1 MNKLSTDKVL
11 DLLKKADGIFAGHF
25 VYTSGKHAP
34 RYLNKMA
41 LFAHPLLASKMGK
54 LFADK
59 YKSKRIDV
67 VVAPA
72 LGGIVLAQWVAYHLS
87 KLNKR
92 EVIAVYTEKDK
103 GTSSSGAESN
113 QIFTRGYDKY
123 VLGKNVL
130 IVEDIV
136 TTGISVVKVV
146 RAVKKAGGKVIEVCS
161 MANINSKPKSIT
173 DKLIGAKYSYLAELP
188 VDLYDG
194 KKCPLCGDNVPVNTN
209 LGHGKKFVEERLKI
223 CIRFFQKLI
232 IHYSLIVN
240 HDKYSFL

>member
-1 MNKLSTDKVL
+1 MNKSTNQVLS
-11 DLLKKADGIFAGHF
+11 LLKKADGIFQGHF

-41 LFAHPLLASKMGK
+41 IFAHPLLASKLGK

-59 YKSKRIDV
+59 YKSKKVDV

-87 KLNKR
+87 KAKKR
-92 EVIAVYTEKDK
+92 EIIAVYTEKDK

-123 VLGKNVL
+123 VKDKKVL

-136 TTGISVVKVV
+136 TTGISVIKVV
-146 RAVKKAGGKVIEVCS
+146 RAVKKAGGTVIGVCS
-161 MANINSKPKSIT
+161 MANINAKPASIT

-188 VDLYDG
+188 VVMYDEA
-194 KKCPLCGDNVPVNTN
+194 KCELCLNKIPINTN
-209 LGHGKKFVEERLKI
+209 LGHGKKFIEERLEIK
-223 CIRFFQKLI
+223 
-232 IHYSLIVN
+232 
-240 HDKYSFL
+240 D